1 MTRIYTE
8 WRQVKVK
15 REDKGN
21 LQFLLKK
28 NKGFMDTSL
37 LKSLMLNIKCI
48 IISLKHSGL
57 RNGLGSYSH
66 THSDIESGVTLLKW
80 LQYPLL
86 PYSCG
91 PRLKWVLLILC
102 LDSLIGLLN
111 SIPNEC
117 HFSLVRGLL
126 SYVYFRLPS
135 PL

>member
-48 IISLKHSGL
+48 IISPKTL
-57 RNGLGSYSH
+57 RL
-66 THSDIESGVTLLKW
+66 EKW
-80 LQYPLL
+80 TRLLL
-86 PYSCG
+86 PY
-91 PRLKWVLLILC
+91 P
-102 LDSLIGLLN
+102 
-111 SIPNEC
+111 
-117 HFSLVRGLL
+117 
-126 SYVYFRLPS
+126 FRH
-135 PL
+135 